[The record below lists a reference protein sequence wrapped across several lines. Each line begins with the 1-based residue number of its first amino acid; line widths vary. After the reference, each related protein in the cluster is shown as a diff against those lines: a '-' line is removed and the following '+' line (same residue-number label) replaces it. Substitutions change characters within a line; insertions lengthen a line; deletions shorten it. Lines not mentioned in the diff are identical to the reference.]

1 MIVHELNENMVLDRT
16 YGRLEFSCRSH
27 IVWTGFVVN
36 IGEKREESI
45 NNEGRRGLLA
55 HIHLNL

>member
-16 YGRLEFSCRSH
+16 YGRLWFSSRSH

-36 IGEKREESI
+36 IGEKRKESI
-45 NNEGRRGLLA
+45 QQ
-55 HIHLNL
+55 